1 MALTKAAVET
11 AIEAILTTGQSVS
24 IDGVSYSQANLS
36 SLIAM
41 RDTME
46 MTENRTGGNRPVFR
60 GFNFTGAG
68 Y

>member
-46 MTENRTGGNRPVFR
+46 MTENRTDGNRPVFR